1 MTRPAAATSRD
12 SRPSPRRGLSRIEAA
27 EYVGISPSKFDQLLA
42 DGRMPGA
49 RRVDGRKIWD
59 MRELDLYFD
68 ELPHDDSAP
77 VSGSSWEDA

>member
-1 MTRPAAATSRD
+1 MTRAPLSHV
-12 SRPSPRRGLSRIEAA
+12 RPLPRRGLSRVEAA

-68 ELPHDDSAP
+68 ELPHDDSVP